1 MFCAVFVAIAIT
13 GDYFRY
19 RSSEVKI
26 LQALGVD
33 NNKINKIR
41 FFSGIRFMMLNFAV
55 TVVIGC
61 AVYGPMAVNAGEK
74 HVAGMLAGLIISL
87 FMSLLV
93 SSAISL
99 MFTLL
104 EWRKECRS

>member
-1 MFCAVFVAIAIT
+1 MICAVFVAIAIT

-26 LQALGVD
+26 LQGLGVD
-33 NNKINKIR
+33 DKKINKLR
-41 FFSGIRFMMLNFAV
+41 FISGMRFIMLNFAV

-61 AVYGPMAVNAGEK
+61 AVYAPLAVSAGDK
-74 HVAGMLAGLIISL
+74 HIAGMLAGLFISL
-87 FMSLLV
+87 LIALV
-93 SSAISL
+93 LSGAVSL

-104 EWRKECRS
+104 EWRKERRA